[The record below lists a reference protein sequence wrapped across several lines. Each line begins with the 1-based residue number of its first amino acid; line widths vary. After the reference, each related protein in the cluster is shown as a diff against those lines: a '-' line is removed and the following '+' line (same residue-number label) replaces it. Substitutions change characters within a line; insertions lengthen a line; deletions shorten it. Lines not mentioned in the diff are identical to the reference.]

1 MEPAL
6 KAEVG
11 DGLDFETQF
20 LSYSRFE
27 KYSFKVRSRV
37 SSKKIL
43 KDLMVLLQIFTTSD
57 T

>member
-27 KYSFKVRSRV
+27 KYSFKAEDQSYSEFLTEWYKSTMRMRA
-37 SSKKIL
+37 
-43 KDLMVLLQIFTTSD
+43 T
-57 T
+57 